1 MDGLPNAKWGGAPPP
16 PPPQPDGLRSA
27 SQNPKPAPIPGPPYV
42 ATPMMTPI
50 TPAKTPMMPR
60 PPITPAKTPMT
71 PRPPM
76 TPPPAAP
83 RPNKPY
89 SQWHWREKRAAVKRS
104 GHRAHNEDSV
114 YKRFAARAQER
125 EAKAVA
131 KLAETTASYQRGLM
145 SAACEVVIAKTERGK
160 DQFVAR
166 NREDAL
172 QRREKPCRHS
182 SRLSA
187 GRRQRHWPRKR
198 TRKGASWRKW
208 RRQKPR
214 WRSSAR
220 KKNEKTRDANDASR
234 RVEVLKNR
242 ELNMLR
248 QIKSLED

>member
-1 MDGLPNAKWGGAPPP
+1 
-16 PPPQPDGLRSA
+16 
-27 SQNPKPAPIPGPPYV
+27 
-42 ATPMMTPI
+42 
-50 TPAKTPMMPR
+50 
-60 PPITPAKTPMT
+60 
-71 PRPPM
+71 M

-145 SAACEVVIAKTERGK
+145 SAACEVAIAKTERAK

-172 QRREKPCRHS
+172 QREREA
-182 SRLSA
+182 LQA
-187 GRRQRHWPRKR
+187 QLEAERRAATEALAQKADKERSLVEEVAKA
-198 TRKGASWRKW
+198 KG
-208 RRQKPR
+208 
-214 WRSSAR
+214 RSSAR
-220 KKNEKTRDANDASR
+220 RRMKRPGTRTMRAAASR
-234 RVEVLKNR
+234 C
-242 ELNMLR
+242 
-248 QIKSLED
+248 